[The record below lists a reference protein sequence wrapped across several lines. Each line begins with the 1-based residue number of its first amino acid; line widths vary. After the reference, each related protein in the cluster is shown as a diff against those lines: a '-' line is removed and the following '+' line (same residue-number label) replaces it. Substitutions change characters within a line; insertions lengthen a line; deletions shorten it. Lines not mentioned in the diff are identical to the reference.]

1 MPLGTHPDEMD
12 HDGSIGVGPEHSGIG
27 EVAVEDVI
35 TDGSEET
42 LFDDEEVRDYDLGE
56 GD

>member
-1 MPLGTHPDEMD
+1 MVPAYRFAELEQSNPATATVEFGEQ
-12 HDGSIGVGPEHSGIG
+12 SPEI
-27 EVAVEDVI
+27 VT

-42 LFDDEEVRDYDLGE
+42 VFDMYEDSRDYDLGE

>member
-1 MPLGTHPDEMD
+1 MVPAYRLAELEQSNPATATTIEFGEKA
-12 HDGSIGVGPEHSGIG
+12 PEIMT
-27 EVAVEDVI
+27 

-42 LFDDEEVRDYDLGE
+42 LFDMYEDSRDYDLGE

>member
-1 MPLGTHPDEMD
+1 MVPAHRMTELEQNDLGAATAVAC
-12 HDGSIGVGPEHSGIG
+12 GVQTPEI
-27 EVAVEDVI
+27 VT

-42 LFDDEEVRDYDLGE
+42 LFDMYEDVRDYDLGE